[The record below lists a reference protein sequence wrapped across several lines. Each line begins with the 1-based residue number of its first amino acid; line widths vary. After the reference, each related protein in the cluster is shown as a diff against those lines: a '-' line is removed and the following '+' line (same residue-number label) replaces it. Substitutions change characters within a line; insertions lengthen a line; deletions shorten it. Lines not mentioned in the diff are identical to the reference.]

1 MTFPFPMNTTVARL
15 VSPMRMLRA
24 WLTRERAVPGAAT
37 LALDVAER
45 QVAREERLV
54 GHAADEAA
62 VLDQRLAK
70 VETVVRDSLA
80 DASTPGVIDEGEVR
94 QLRLALFGVRFS
106 THEHVKS
113 LEDMK

>member
-1 MTFPFPMNTTVARL
+1 MIAFSPMNPAVTRFA
-15 VSPMRMLRA
+15 SPMRIWRA
-24 WLTRERAVPGAAT
+24 WLSRERAVPGAAF

-54 GHAADEAA
+54 SHAAEEAVVIEA
-62 VLDQRLAK
+62 RVSL
-70 VETVVRDSLA
+70 VENVVRDSLA
-80 DASTPGVIDEGEVR
+80 DASSPGVIDAREVR

-113 LEDMK
+113 LEDLK